1 MHVVIVYLPGAQEM
15 WQAPIFFKESHGDL
29 GYPYFRKHIY
39 IYVYGFLKAGE
50 AAGQCSQQEVIPSQL
65 GGF

>member
-1 MHVVIVYLPGAQEM
+1 MVTLGI
-15 WQAPIFFKESHGDL
+15 PIL
-29 GYPYFRKHIY
+29 GNIYIY